1 MTMTDPIADLLT
13 RIRNGNRRALPT
25 VDVPS
30 SRIKR
35 EMVRLL
41 REERFIDNY
50 TLIEDNK
57 QGILRIYL
65 RYGPHK
71 ARIVR
76 NLKRISRPG
85 RRVYVNRDQL
95 PRVLGGIGVALI
107 STSRGLLTD
116 RQARKEGVGGEVL
129 CYVW

>member
-13 RIRNGNRRALPT
+13 RIRNANRRALPALE
-25 VDVPS
+25 VPS
-30 SRIKR
+30 SRIKQ

-50 TLIEDNK
+50 KLIEDNK
-57 QGILRIYL
+57 QGILKIYL

-71 ARIVR
+71 VRIIR
-76 NLKRISRPG
+76 DLKRISRPG

-95 PRVLGGIGVALI
+95 PRVLGGIGVALL
-107 STSRGLLTD
+107 STSRGILTD